1 MNRQIFV
8 ILTSSENPRTFSLA
22 DQGIEIFDKDEHPE
36 KAQYPMDVTDE
47 GVEMKIYL
55 SSQILFKSQLLVKFI
70 DQKIIFLF
78 ICKNEM
84 ISINSCYFIKKHI
97 TFW

>member
-22 DQGIEIFDKDEHPE
+22 DQGIEIFDNDEHPE

-47 GVEMKIYL
+47 VKIYL

-70 DQKIIFLF
+70 DQKIIFQF